1 MNCVIIILGKTV
13 TTVAKRTFLNDL
25 PNRKAVED
33 SIYGLLAFVRV
44 GEEQVVIHMCAHH
57 SGKMLGLAEE
67 VVCRRTYLGC
77 HEASC

>member
-33 SIYGLLAFVRV
+33 SIYGLLAFVR
-44 GEEQVVIHMCAHH
+44 
-57 SGKMLGLAEE
+57 
-67 VVCRRTYLGC
+67 
-77 HEASC
+77 

>member
-1 MNCVIIILGKTV
+1 MTCVIIILGKTV
-13 TTVAKRTFLNDL
+13 TTVAKRTFLNL

-33 SIYGLLAFVRV
+33 SIYGLLAFVRA

>member
-1 MNCVIIILGKTV
+1 MTCVIIILGKTV
-13 TTVAKRTFLNDL
+13 TTVAKRTFLNL